1 MILSRTVKQVEGQSK
16 HTNRETVGPNMK
28 WSGLRDYRRDPVDSS
43 LNYDNQLRLVRSNNP
58 VQMVVASGSNLLL
71 DGILRIME
79 GNSEINI
86 AAQTSEAQEVGK
98 YLAEI
103 KPRILFIDNR
113 TLGLD
118 IEKLSSLI
126 PRKSPDT
133 RVILFG
139 DNIKDV
145 FFLPNA
151 LCVTKETDSSELI
164 RIIKNLSRGSQNDE
178 AKVVDS
184 SKNMFTKTEMKI
196 IDLMS
201 QCLINREMAKKL
213 SISEKT
219 VKAHLSNIFEK
230 LGIQS
235 RYQLIVYARRLHSR
249 QS

>member
-1 MILSRTVKQVEGQSK
+1 MILSRTVKQIEGQSK
-16 HTNRETVGPNMK
+16 RTNRETAGPNMK
-28 WSGLRDYRRDPVDSS
+28 WIGLRDCRRDPVDSS
-43 LNYDNQLRLVRSNNP
+43 LNYDNQLRLVTSNNP

-79 GNSEINI
+79 GNGEINI
-86 AAQTSEAQEVGK
+86 AAQTSKAQEVGK
-98 YLAEI
+98 FLTEI
-103 KPRILFIDNR
+103 KPKILFIDNR

-118 IEKLSSLI
+118 IEKLSRLI

-145 FFLPNA
+145 FFTPNTV
-151 LCVTKETDSSELI
+151 CVTKETDSSELI
-164 RIIKNLSRGSQNDE
+164 RIIKNLSRGGQNDE
-178 AKVVDS
+178 AKVVDG

-201 QCLINREMAKKL
+201 QCLINREIAKKL

-219 VKAHLSNIFEK
+219 VKAHLSNIFDK
-230 LGIQS
+230 MGIQS
-235 RYQLIVYARRLHSR
+235 RYQLIVYARRLKNR
-249 QS
+249 EV